1 MTELRKT
8 YRNLNKLKA
17 ATVDLINEATAD
29 LKQDRNLVQIIL
41 TQYADRFPA
50 VPNPDGEA
58 PEEFPSLVAAL
69 VQLDPGKLVL
79 RFSGSQLWVENGSY
93 GKKTVKRYNWET
105 WKNRDALKRLGLR
118 YSSNHESWYYNR
130 RLDPLCG
137 SGKEAP
143 KCWN

>member
-29 LKQDRNLVQIIL
+29 LKQDRNLVQIVL
-41 TQYADRFPA
+41 AQYADRFLT
-50 VPNPDGEA
+50 VPNPDGET
-58 PEEFPSLVAAL
+58 PEEFPALVAAL
-69 VQLDPGKLVL
+69 VKLDPGKLAL

-118 YSSNHESWYYNR
+118 YSGNYEAWHYSR
-130 RLDPLCG
+130 RLAD
-137 SGKEAP
+137 GKEAP
-143 KCWN
+143 AC